1 MNKVQVT
8 VMIALLLC
16 AGARGQDEFSGIKCG
31 TDIPRALIGKRFVNG
46 RVVVIE
52 AAHKNIGLE
61 DLGGTEI
68 SERLFLISWRICG
81 AEYQL
86 LENTRSRMIRD
97 VLAFPTHSRSFP
109 EAIGGCQIN
118 GKDSP
123 DAIVAVLDNSDG
135 YDVMH
140 SSRLL
145 NAISAW
151 KIDETHERFQQLTA
165 SRVACPAQTVVT
177 LDGGP

>member
-1 MNKVQVT
+1 MNKTQLIVVVT
-8 VMIALLLC
+8 LLLC
-16 AGARGQDEFSGIKCG
+16 ASAWGQDEFSGISCG
-31 TDIPRALIGKRFVNG
+31 TDIPRALIGKQFLHE
-46 RVVVIE
+46 RVVVSE
-52 AAHKNIGLE
+52 AAHKDIGLK

-68 SERLFLISWRICG
+68 SEKLFLISWRICG

-97 VLAFPTHSRSFP
+97 VLAFPTHSRSSP
-109 EAIGGCQIN
+109 EAIGGCQID

-123 DAIVAVLDNSDG
+123 DAIVAVLDNSGG
-135 YDVMH
+135 YDLMH

-151 KIDETHERFQQLTA
+151 KIDETHERFQRLTA
-165 SRVACPAQTVVT
+165 SRVACPAQTAVT

>member
-1 MNKVQVT
+1 MNKAQVT
-8 VMIALLLC
+8 SIIALLLC
-16 AGARGQDEFSGIKCG
+16 ASAWGQDEFSGIKCD

-52 AAHKNIGLE
+52 AAHKDIGLK

-97 VLAFPTHSRSFP
+97 VLAFPTHSRSSP
-109 EAIGGCQIN
+109 EAIGGCQID
-118 GKDSP
+118 GRDSP
-123 DAIVAVLDNSDG
+123 DTIVAVLDNSGG
-135 YDVMH
+135 YDMMH

-151 KIDETHERFQQLTA
+151 KIDETRERFQLLTA
-165 SRVACPAQTVVT
+165 SRLACPAQTAVT